1 MKSWLWYKYWVSIET
16 KYLGPKFC
24 KDLCVT
30 LPVRPKYMVNWFHK
44 CYENLITDSYLNS
57 KIILFSASV
66 RTFEHCSAWTEQK
79 VSFVSL
85 QLSRNSLTVLRSSS
99 AFFFGVFV
107 LLLFGKWIY
116 MVLAYHNKSCNYSIF
131 QKTKN
136 PSSFN
141 KGRNCNVFA
150 PYHHWCHIWK
160 ICHLVPGFSGQIDST
175 LVISSR

>member
-85 QLSRNSLTVLRSSS
+85 QLFRNSLTVLRSSS

-131 QKTKN
+131 QKNKKTQVHSTKYKKAGIVT
-136 PSSFN
+136 FLLHITTGVTYE
-141 KGRNCNVFA
+141 KYATWFLDLVVRLIL
-150 PYHHWCHIWK
+150 HWW
-160 ICHLVPGFSGQIDST
+160 
-175 LVISSR
+175 

>member
-1 MKSWLWYKYWVSIET
+1 M
-16 KYLGPKFC
+16 
-24 KDLCVT
+24 
-30 LPVRPKYMVNWFHK
+30 NWFHK

-57 KIILFSASV
+57 KIILFSASL

-116 MVLAYHNKSCNYSIF
+116 MVLAYHNKSCNYGLYLQF
-131 QKTKN
+131 TK
-136 PSSFN
+136 
-141 KGRNCNVFA
+141 
-150 PYHHWCHIWK
+150 
-160 ICHLVPGFSGQIDST
+160 FSGNDFLPYRQKKSFQ
-175 LVISSR
+175 VHSQSRPVDNLSVVNYWILDFLPLLGNFEHHCL